1 MAPSKSDAAT
11 RRDRPA
17 LPSLWHDR
25 DFVKFW
31 TGESLS
37 LLGTQVTALALP
49 LMAIDAF
56 GASDQLVGVLRF
68 LELVPY
74 IGLALLFGVWVD
86 RVSRRKVMLWTNVVR
101 MVLVAAVPVLHWTGA
116 LNMPILLV
124 IAFAVGVASVLFDVS
139 WMPFVPTLVKD
150 PRHLVEAN
158 AKMGISQSV
167 SDVAGP
173 GIAGLLIAALSA
185 PVVLIVDAFSYVAS
199 LVSLLLIRTDDPAPA
214 PAAKRHLLRELRDGL
229 EWVFR
234 KPILRWLAIVGFC
247 CNFSMNA
254 VWIMFLL
261 YSRREL
267 HLSASTI
274 GVILAA
280 GSLGGLIGA
289 MISTKVIKRFPLG
302 RAYFVAQTG
311 LLLGPTII
319 VLASGPKSVVVG
331 LLIVAFFT
339 TDLGLGVANVIIV
352 SVRQTA
358 TPQSMMS
365 RMTACFRTLLFGGG
379 ALGALT
385 AGLLADAIGNKQALV
400 VAAIA
405 SAAVVFALVR
415 SPVSHL
421 RELPPAPAPAPSA
434 PAPTPVAA

>member
-1 MAPSKSDAAT
+1 MALTQSDPITPQDA
-11 RRDRPA
+11 PQP
-17 LPSLWHDR
+17 PSLWHHR
-25 DFVKFW
+25 DFMRFW

-56 GASDQLVGVLRF
+56 DASDQLVGVLRF

-86 RVSRRKVMLWTNVVR
+86 RVSRLKVMLWTNVVR
-101 MVLVAAVPVLHWTGA
+101 MVLVAAVPLMYWAGV
-116 LNMPILLV
+116 LNMPILLL

-150 PRHLVEAN
+150 PRHHVEAN

-173 GIAGLLIAALSA
+173 GIAGVLIAVLSA
-185 PVVLIVDAFSYVAS
+185 PVVLIVDAFSYLAS
-199 LVSLLLIRTDDPAPA
+199 VWSLLLIRTREPRPAPS
-214 PAAKRHLLRELRDGL
+214 AKRHLLRELRDGL
-229 EWVFR
+229 DWVFR
-234 KPILRWLAIVGFC
+234 NPILRWLAIVGFC

-261 YSRREL
+261 YSRRDL
-267 HLSASTI
+267 DLSPSTI

-280 GSLGGLIGA
+280 GSVGGVIGA
-289 MISTKVIKRFPLG
+289 MSSTRIIKRFPLG
-302 RAYFVAQTG
+302 PAYFVAQTG
-311 LLLGPTII
+311 LLLGPVII
-319 VLASGPKSVVVG
+319 VLAAGPQPVLVA

-339 TDLGLGVANVIIV
+339 TALGLGVANVIIV
-352 SVRQTA
+352 SVRQTV
-358 TPQSMMS
+358 TPHSMMS

-379 ALGALT
+379 ALGGLT
-385 AGLLADAIGNKQALV
+385 AGLLAGAIGAKQALV

-405 SAAVVFALVR
+405 SAAVVLALVR
-415 SPVSHL
+415 SPVSRL
-421 RELPPAPAPAPSA
+421 RELPPAAAEPQPIPAY
-434 PAPTPVAA
+434 